1 MPPELFWKGD
11 PQLAKAYWRANQL
24 KIQKASEEM
33 WLQGLYVYNA
43 LNASLSN
50 VFKKKGR
57 EATPYMEEPIRLIP
71 YTQEEKEQKAKQ
83 EREKTIAYFTNLAK
97 KWGKTDSAKC

>member
-1 MPPELFWKGD
+1 MPPELFWEGD

-57 EATPYMEEPIRLIP
+57 KAAPYMEEPIRLIP

-83 EREKTIAYFTNLAK
+83 EREKTIAYFTNLAQ